1 MQFCKIRLCLIKEKT
16 RSNKYYIKCHGAFC
30 SISRQKQCNWSHDWK
45 SKTFTVVK
53 GWNFK
58 NVTFYFYPWC
68 VQSELSLVRH
78 GHASKVRTVM
88 KSWDPEGL
96 KCDIFRISP
105 FIWSL
110 LTVWFY
116 ISHLSDINKF
126 LWMVRIGGSTPEGA
140 HIKEWDYYT
149 PSGEFRWYF
158 VAKILLDDFEQ
169 GCIFCP

>member
-1 MQFCKIRLCLIKEKT
+1 MKFWKCLWFPDLIKNRMRYLRLKRRHKLILT
-16 RSNKYYIKCHGAFC
+16 AGVY
-30 SISRQKQCNWSHDWK
+30 
-45 SKTFTVVK
+45 K